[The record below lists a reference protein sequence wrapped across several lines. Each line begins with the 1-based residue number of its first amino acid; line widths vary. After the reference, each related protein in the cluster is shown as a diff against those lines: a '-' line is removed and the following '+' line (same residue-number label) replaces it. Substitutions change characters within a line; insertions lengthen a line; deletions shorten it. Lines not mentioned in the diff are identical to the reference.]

1 MKKILIIHDRFQFR
15 GGAERLVLDLARILK
30 ADIVTEFWTEETYP
44 KSDVPHGLV
53 ILDKGE
59 PHAMVFRYFRAQWNF
74 WWKTRKLLKNY
85 DTIIFSGNNGLS
97 AALRPLKGKQT
108 VYYCHSPVRYVYDL
122 LPLRRAA
129 EPSFLKRLVY
139 YDLGKWGIR
148 FLYRLGLSRMQT
160 IMTNSKN
167 VHDRLWRFCRRESRV
182 VYPPIHTERFV
193 WEGQEDFYL
202 SYGRLDGLKR
212 VDDIV
217 RAFQKMPD
225 KKLVIASGGEEAERI
240 AELAKG
246 SPNITCLGWVDDATL
261 KRLVGTCI
269 ATLYIPVDED
279 FGMTPVEG
287 MAAGK
292 PCIGVDEGGLPESI
306 IPNETG
312 LLVPKIYRVEDL
324 VEAVQTL
331 TPARTR
337 EMRAACEVQ
346 AQRFSIERFEQALKG
361 TILEKK
367 LRLAIDASR
376 SVDGVQ
382 KTGVE
387 VVSDALLSRL
397 SCGQTATLSPLFY
410 TPREIPWLPKN
421 AQRVISLPR
430 FWTLIG
436 LSHALLRDRPDALF
450 VPVHTLPFFC
460 PQKTVRAIHD
470 VSFLRTPQA
479 YRLRERL
486 YMRLDLW
493 RAKRLCTCVIVPTQ
507 AVKKDLV
514 ALLRWPEG
522 KIAVT
527 GWGIPD
533 EEPPPNFS
541 PDAPTTPFVLFIG
554 RMEEK
559 KNVVNL
565 LRAFSLFRE
574 THPTWRLVLAG
585 KPGYGFEKIVPL
597 LRQPGVEELGYVS
610 QEKKAELLSQAS
622 MLALVSYEEGFAFP
636 MLEAFRAHVPV
647 LASSIPTL
655 KEIGEDAALF
665 ADPNDPEALAASMTR
680 LADEKDL
687 CERLVANGRKNL
699 ERYSWDAVVEQIV
712 NILSG

>member
-1 MKKILIIHDRFQFR
+1 
-15 GGAERLVLDLARILK
+15 
-30 ADIVTEFWTEETYP
+30 
-44 KSDVPHGLV
+44 
-53 ILDKGE
+53 
-59 PHAMVFRYFRAQWNF
+59 
-74 WWKTRKLLKNY
+74 
-85 DTIIFSGNNGLS
+85 
-97 AALRPLKGKQT
+97 
-108 VYYCHSPVRYVYDL
+108 
-122 LPLRRAA
+122 
-129 EPSFLKRLVY
+129 
-139 YDLGKWGIR
+139 
-148 FLYRLGLSRMQT
+148 
-160 IMTNSKN
+160 
-167 VHDRLWRFCRRESRV
+167 
-182 VYPPIHTERFV
+182 
-193 WEGQEDFYL
+193 
-202 SYGRLDGLKR
+202 
-212 VDDIV
+212 
-217 RAFQKMPD
+217 
-225 KKLVIASGGEEAERI
+225 
-240 AELAKG
+240 
-246 SPNITCLGWVDDATL
+246 
-261 KRLVGTCI
+261 
-269 ATLYIPVDED
+269 
-279 FGMTPVEG
+279 
-287 MAAGK
+287 
-292 PCIGVDEGGLPESI
+292 
-306 IPNETG
+306 
-312 LLVPKIYRVEDL
+312 
-324 VEAVQTL
+324 
-331 TPARTR
+331 
-337 EMRAACEVQ
+337 
-346 AQRFSIERFEQALKG
+346 
-361 TILEKK
+361 
-367 LRLAIDASR
+367 
-376 SVDGVQ
+376 
-382 KTGVE
+382 
-387 VVSDALLSRL
+387 
-397 SCGQTATLSPLFY
+397 
-410 TPREIPWLPKN
+410 
-421 AQRVISLPR
+421 
-430 FWTLIG
+430 
-436 LSHALLRDRPDALF
+436 
-450 VPVHTLPFFC
+450 
-460 PQKTVRAIHD
+460 
-470 VSFLRTPQA
+470 
-479 YRLRERL
+479 
-486 YMRLDLW
+486 MRLDLW

-712 NILSG
+712 NILS